1 MDAVKLKSRMLM
13 IIISSSSTV
22 LNINNIYGSIFTNWN
37 KGKVLFNYTIQ
48 GEEYTIMKRSIQRSI
63 FLQVILF
70 SMTAVYTIFKDK
82 EMELM
87 IFATG
92 NIYRETGTASK
103 KRLSISFKKRQEKTR
118 SMDQSNQQSNN
129 RKNEIQSSIDN
140 PIMNI
145 SDQYDEHVQ
154 NPLHNT
160 NMSIKK

>member
-1 MDAVKLKSRMLM
+1 M
-13 IIISSSSTV
+13 
-22 LNINNIYGSIFTNWN
+22 
-37 KGKVLFNYTIQ
+37 
-48 GEEYTIMKRSIQRSI
+48 
-63 FLQVILF
+63 
-70 SMTAVYTIFKDK
+70 FKDK
-82 EMELM
+82 KMELM

-145 SDQYDEHVQ
+145 SDQYDERAQ

>member
-1 MDAVKLKSRMLM
+1 MDAVKLKSRVFV
-13 IIISSSSTV
+13 IILGSLYTI
-22 LNINNIYGSIFTNWN
+22 LNFNEMYYYTFTDWA
-37 KGKVLFNYTIQ
+37 KDVVFFNYTIQ
-48 GEEYTIMKRSIQRSI
+48 GEEYTIMKRSVKRSI
-63 FLQVILF
+63 YLQIFLF
-70 SMTAVYTIFKDK
+70 GMTAVYTMFKDK
-82 EMELM
+82 KMELM

-103 KRLSISFKKRQEKTR
+103 KMLSISFKKRQEKTR

-145 SDQYDEHVQ
+145 SEQYDERVQ